1 MLKKIIVGL
10 FFIITAACSSP
21 SSDGLNLKILIGS
34 IANELKG
41 QNVRKHMEILASDE
55 MLGREAGTENY
66 DKAAQYVIDNFKVL
80 GLQPLG
86 HNGSY
91 KQPIRFLESKLDIE
105 STELILFKDDH
116 SIDLILREDYL
127 RSGGFG
133 VIDEEILAPLAF
145 VGYGIIAPEYNHN
158 DYENIDV
165 KDKLLLMLSG
175 APAEF
180 TTDQR
185 AYYSSSRTKAEIAIE
200 QGAVGVIT
208 MRTPVDQKR
217 RPWARY
223 LSGLGAPG
231 MRWLN
236 ENDEPYQGYTQL
248 KGSATISQSGAQKL
262 FNLSGHNLEQ
272 IFKLHAEGGTN
283 SFLMGIEASLKRSSI
298 QREVVSSNIIGFI
311 QGDDPELKKEYV
323 IYTAHL
329 DHIGI
334 RGDGE
339 DNIYNGA
346 YDNAAGIGA
355 IIEIADTIISME
367 SKPRRSI
374 IFAAV
379 TAEEKGLQG
388 SSYFTIN
395 PTVPLESLVA
405 NINIDMPYLGFPVAD
420 LHGFGAE
427 HSTLYHALEK
437 ASQYIGMQLTPDPLP
452 QEVRFVRSDQFS
464 FVKEGIPAL
473 GLRPG
478 TISSDES
485 IDGAKELDNFLKN
498 HYHQPTDDLSLP
510 FSIEGTERFVRT
522 GLALGLIIAN
532 DQSRPIWN
540 KDDFFGDKFSKD

>member
-10 FFIITAACSSP
+10 FFIITVACTSP
-21 SSDGLNLKILIGS
+21 GSDGLNLKILIGS
-34 IANELKG
+34 VANELKG

-66 DKAAQYVIDNFKVL
+66 DKAAQYVIDNFKTL

-223 LSGLGAPG
+223 LSGLGSPG
-231 MRWLN
+231 LRWLN

-262 FNLSGHNLEQ
+262 FDLSGHNLEQ
-272 IFKLHAEGGTN
+272 IFKLHAEGRTN

-334 RGDGE
+334 RGDGA

-388 SSYFTIN
+388 SSYFAIN

-427 HSTLYHALEK
+427 HSSLYYALEK

-478 TISSDES
+478 TISSDDS

-498 HYHQPTDDLSLP
+498 HYHQPTDDLNLP

-532 DQSRPIWN
+532 DQSQPTWN

>member
-1 MLKKIIVGL
+1 
-10 FFIITAACSSP
+10 
-21 SSDGLNLKILIGS
+21 
-34 IANELKG
+34 
-41 QNVRKHMEILASDE
+41 MEILASDE

-66 DKAAQYVIDNFKVL
+66 DKAAQYVINNFKAL

-91 KQPIRFLESKLDIE
+91 EQPIRFLESKLDIE
-105 STELILFKDDH
+105 STELIFFKDDH
-116 SIDLILREDYL
+116 SIDLIFREDYL

-133 VIDEEILAPLAF
+133 AIDEEILAPLAF
-145 VGYGIIAPEYNHN
+145 VGYGIIASEYNHN

-165 KDKLLLMLSG
+165 KDKILVMLSG

-223 LSGLGAPG
+223 LSGLGSPG
-231 MRWLN
+231 LRWLN

-262 FNLSGHNLEQ
+262 FDLSGHNLEQ

-329 DHIGI
+329 DHIGV

-388 SSYFTIN
+388 SSYFAIN

-485 IDGAKELDNFLKN
+485 VDGAKELDNFLKN

>member
-1 MLKKIIVGL
+1 M
-10 FFIITAACSSP
+10 
-21 SSDGLNLKILIGS
+21 
-34 IANELKG
+34 
-41 QNVRKHMEILASDE
+41 
-55 MLGREAGTENY
+55 
-66 DKAAQYVIDNFKVL
+66 
-80 GLQPLG
+80 
-86 HNGSY
+86 Y
-91 KQPIRFLESKLDIE
+91 KRQ
-105 STELILFKDDH
+105 
-116 SIDLILREDYL
+116 
-127 RSGGFG
+127 
-133 VIDEEILAPLAF
+133 
-145 VGYGIIAPEYNHN
+145 
-158 DYENIDV
+158 
-165 KDKLLLMLSG
+165 SG

-223 LSGLGAPG
+223 LSGLGSPG
-231 MRWLN
+231 LRWLN
-236 ENDEPYQGYTQL
+236 ENNEPYQGYTQL

-298 QREVVSSNIIGFI
+298 QREVMSSNIIGFI

-329 DHIGI
+329 DHIGV
-334 RGDGE
+334 RGDGK

-427 HSTLYHALEK
+427 HSSLY
-437 ASQYIGMQLTPDPLP
+437 Y
-452 QEVRFVRSDQFS
+452 
-464 FVKEGIPAL
+464 
-473 GLRPG
+473 
-478 TISSDES
+478 
-485 IDGAKELDNFLKN
+485 
-498 HYHQPTDDLSLP
+498 LSL
-510 FSIEGTERFVRT
+510 IH
-522 GLALGLIIAN
+522 I
-532 DQSRPIWN
+532 
-540 KDDFFGDKFSKD
+540 